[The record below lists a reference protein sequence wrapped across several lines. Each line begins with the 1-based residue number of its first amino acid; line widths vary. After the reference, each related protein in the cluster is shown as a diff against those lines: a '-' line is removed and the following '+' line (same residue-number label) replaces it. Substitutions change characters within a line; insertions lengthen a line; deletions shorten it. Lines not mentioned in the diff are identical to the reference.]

1 MTGNAVSVFL
11 WGKEICKLQWVG
23 GYKKGFGKIGAI
35 VSFNKG
41 YAESGLDL
49 DPLGTFSTQYYFVKE
64 GLSEWCRA
72 TEYEG
77 IPRFISGSLP
87 DEWGNSVFSAWAHS
101 NKLKGSD
108 ITAVEKLG
116 FIGSRGMGA
125 LEFVPSL
132 YNVPAPDQIIL
143 EKLKEIADSILELR
157 EGAKLNINDNPG
169 INDLMAVGMSAGG
182 MHPKAIIAMDQ
193 STGEIRSGQILLP
206 ERFTHY
212 ILKFNDTPSWPS
224 SELEYTY
231 FKMAREGRIE
241 MENSSLINIQGK
253 SHFLTER
260 FDRKNGAKLHTATLQ
275 AINGHTGDYESI
287 FAVCRKL
294 SLPYADFEQL
304 FRRAVFDYV
313 CGVCDNH
320 DKNFSFILHPDG
332 KWKLAPAYDLTFS
345 VNVNNPFIY
354 DRHYMTIAGQE
365 RNVTRNQLMELGE
378 VNDIR
383 HPGLIIEEICDA
395 AKSLKDSCPG
405 VVEQYIS
412 SSLSRIAK

>member
-1 MTGNAVSVFL
+1 
-11 WGKEICKLQWVG
+11 
-23 GYKKGFGKIGAI
+23 
-35 VSFNKG
+35 
-41 YAESGLDL
+41 
-49 DPLGTFSTQYYFVKE
+49 
-64 GLSEWCRA
+64 
-72 TEYEG
+72 
-77 IPRFISGSLP
+77 
-87 DEWGNSVFSAWAHS
+87 
-101 NKLKGSD
+101 
-108 ITAVEKLG
+108 
-116 FIGSRGMGA
+116 
-125 LEFVPSL
+125 
-132 YNVPAPDQIIL
+132 
-143 EKLKEIADSILELR
+143 
-157 EGAKLNINDNPG
+157 
-169 INDLMAVGMSAGG
+169 
-182 MHPKAIIAMDQ
+182 
-193 STGEIRSGQILLP
+193 
-206 ERFTHY
+206 
-212 ILKFNDTPSWPS
+212 
-224 SELEYTY
+224 
-231 FKMAREGRIE
+231 

-260 FDRKNGAKLHTATLQ
+260 FDRKNGAKLHTTTLQ